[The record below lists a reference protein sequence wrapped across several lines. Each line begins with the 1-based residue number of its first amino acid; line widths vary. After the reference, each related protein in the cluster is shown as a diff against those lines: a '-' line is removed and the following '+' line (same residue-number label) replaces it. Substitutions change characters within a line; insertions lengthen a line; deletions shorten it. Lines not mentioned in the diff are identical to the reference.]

1 MKTWSSFD
9 LARLPVEWRTREI
22 CEFAF
27 KNNVNNIKAFPER
40 FISREIAKTVVS
52 CGSRYFNILSY
63 IPATLWDA
71 ELACIALNNK
81 TVSNSYKE
89 DNEEDYRRM
98 QVVLRYIPE
107 SVKTKSFYLGMFREL
122 KAECVVLSMLVP
134 DKYKN
139 KKYYMELAK
148 RDLSLVPEQY
158 ISYEALYCALHSEY
172 QNYHIYRDLS
182 SNDISHLG

>member
-1 MKTWSSFD
+1 MFSY
-9 LARLPVEWRTREI
+9 LRRPLR
-22 CEFAF
+22 
-27 KNNVNNIKAFPER
+27 R
-40 FISREIAKTVVS
+40 FLYSGHYKL
-52 CGSRYFNILSY
+52 Y
-63 IPATLWDA
+63 P
-71 ELACIALNNK
+71 
-81 TVSNSYKE
+81 YKE

-122 KAECVVLSMLVP
+122 KAECVELSMLVP

-172 QNYHIYRDLS
+172 QNYHI
-182 SNDISHLG
+182 